1 MFKNATIYRI
11 TTDFNAELA
20 DVIKGLEATPF
31 VECPPSQKQ
40 STGWVAPREEN
51 GPLCEAVDGHLIL
64 KLRTDTRKVPPEAVA
79 KRTEE
84 IAKQIE
90 ETTGRKPG
98 RKQLK
103 EIKEQALQELLPLAF
118 IKSSFTTIWID
129 RQNRMVIMDATGGAR
144 CDAVITMLVKSLE
157 GLALANIHTQMSPTV
172 AMTHWLGTGEA
183 PYSFSVDNECELHSQ
198 DEMKSVIKYSRH
210 SLDTEEVRNQ
220 VKQGKIP
227 TKVALTWRDRIS
239 VLLTSEMTLKKV
251 AFLDVVFEGKVTESK
266 AEEFDANFAIMTGE
280 FIQLIPDL
288 LEALGGEQ
296 VKPGDAQQAE
306 SADEATA
313 QDSEEAL
320 AA

>member
-11 TTDFNAELA
+11 STDFNPELA
-20 DVIKGLEATPF
+20 DVIKGLEGAQF
-31 VECPPSQKQ
+31 VEPGPSQKE
-40 STGWVAPREEN
+40 TIGWIAPREGN
-51 GPLCEAVDGHLIL
+51 GPLCEAIDGHLIL
-64 KLRTDTRKVPPEAVA
+64 KLRTDTRKVPPEAVT

-84 IAKQIE
+84 IASQIE

-103 EIKEQALQELLPLAF
+103 EIKEQALQELLPMAF
-118 IKSSFTTIWID
+118 IKTSVTTVWID
-129 RQNRMVIMDATGGAR
+129 RKNRLVVLDSASGGR
-144 CDAVITMLVKSLE
+144 CDAIVTLLVKSLQ
-157 GLALANIHTQMSPTV
+157 GLAVSNIHTQMSPTL
-172 AMTHWLGTGEA
+172 AMTHWLGTGEP
-183 PYSFSVDNECELHSQ
+183 PYQFTVDNECELKSQ

-239 VLLTSEMTLKKV
+239 ILLTSEMVLKKI

-280 FIQLIPDL
+280 FVQMIPDL

-296 VKPGDAQQAE
+296 MKPGDTPQ
-306 SADEATA
+306 SAT
-313 QDSEEAL
+313 EEPVEEV

>member
-11 TTDFNAELA
+11 STDFNPELA
-20 DVIKGLEATPF
+20 DVIKGLEGAQF
-31 VECPPSQKQ
+31 VEPGPSQKE
-40 STGWVAPREEN
+40 TIGWIAPREGN
-51 GPLCEAVDGHLIL
+51 GPLCEAIDGHLIL
-64 KLRTDTRKVPPEAVA
+64 KLRTDTRKVPPEAA
-79 KRTEE
+79 TKRTEE
-84 IAKQIE
+84 IASQIE

-103 EIKEQALQELLPLAF
+103 EIKEQALQELLPMAF
-118 IKSSFTTIWID
+118 IKTSVTTVWID
-129 RQNRMVIMDATGGAR
+129 RKNRLVVLDSASGGR
-144 CDAVITMLVKSLE
+144 CDAIVTLLVKSLQ
-157 GLALANIHTQMSPTV
+157 GLAVSNIHTQMSPTL
-172 AMTHWLGTGEA
+172 AMTHWLGTGEP
-183 PYSFSVDNECELHSQ
+183 PYQFTVDNECELKSQ

-239 VLLTSEMTLKKV
+239 ILLTSEMVLKKI

-280 FIQLIPDL
+280 FVQMIPDL

-296 VKPGDAQQAE
+296 MKPGDTPQ
-306 SADEATA
+306 SAT
-313 QDSEEAL
+313 EEPVEEV